1 MRSTWTGAIQFGPL
15 TVPVKLGSSVK
26 ENKLDLH
33 MVRDT
38 DGSPIRFTR
47 VAEGDGK
54 EVEWDHVAKGYDAP
68 DGSLVVLKKP
78 DFEAAFGPKNRVAT
92 VLMFT
97 DAANIPPMANATNY
111 WIQPNTGGEKSYAL
125 LAAELQR
132 QGKVGVIS
140 FAMRERV
147 AVAVLRPHDGYLSLE
162 KLEWDADLIKPD
174 FTAPVNNGTEQEQE
188 LTKQLIEIATDKYD
202 HTAQEDPSRAALA
215 AVIQGKIERGEVIAA
230 PPRPDNV
237 GAPADLTAQLQAA
250 VAAQKAKA
258 PAKVT
263 TEAPKKA
270 RTTRRSA

>member
-1 MRSTWTGAIQFGPL
+1 MRSIWTGAVQFGPL
-15 TVPVKLGSSVK
+15 TVPIKLGSAVK

-54 EVEWDHVAKGYDAP
+54 EVEWDHVAKGYTAP
-68 DGSLVVLKKP
+68 DGSLVILKKP

-97 DAANIPPMANATNY
+97 DAGNVPPMATATSY

-132 QGKVGVIS
+132 QGKVGIIS

-147 AVAVLRPHDGYLSLE
+147 NVAVLRPHDGFLSME
-162 KLEWDADLIKPD
+162 KLEWEADLIKPD
-174 FTAPVNNGTEQEQE
+174 FTVPVHSGTEQEQD
-188 LTKQLIEIATDKYD
+188 LTRQLVEIATDKYD
-202 HTAQEDPSRAALA
+202 HNAQEDPSRAALA
-215 AVIQGKIERGEVIAA
+215 TVIQGKIERGEVIAA
-230 PPRPDNV
+230 PARPDNV
-237 GAPADLTAQLQAA
+237 GVPADLTAQLMAA
-250 VAAQKAKA
+250 VQAQKAKA
-258 PAKVT
+258 PAKV

-270 RTTRRSA
+270 RTTRRTA

>member
-1 MRSTWTGAIQFGPL
+1 MRSIWTGAIQFGPL
-15 TVPVKLGSSVK
+15 TVPVKLGSAVK

-47 VAEGDGK
+47 VAEKDGA
-54 EVEWDHVAKGYDAP
+54 EVEWSHVAKGYDAP

-97 DAANIPPMANATNY
+97 EATNVPPMATATAY

-132 QGKVGVIS
+132 QGKVGVIT
-140 FAMRERV
+140 FAMRERL

-162 KLEWDADLIKPD
+162 KLEWDADLIRPD
-174 FTAPVNNGTEQEQE
+174 FAAPADHGTETEQE
-188 LTKQLIEIATDKYD
+188 LTRQLIEIATDKYD
-202 HTAQEDPSRAALA
+202 HTTQEDPSRAALA
-215 AVIQGKIERGEVIAA
+215 TVIQGKIERKEVIAA

-237 GAPADLTAQLQAA
+237 GVPADLTAQLQAA
-250 VAAQKAKA
+250 VNAQKAKA
-258 PAKVT
+258 PAK
-263 TEAPKKA
+263 ADAKPKRA
-270 RTTRRSA
+270 TTRRSA